1 MIKRKRKGSL
11 LLEVVISIMIL
22 LIATTLALKLSLAGA
37 KSFNERGEKEE
48 ANRIAYA
55 IENEVK
61 YNVKIA
67 SLIEKFNNNTTIKY
81 EYTKNL
87 LNNLTNTSLLDLNS
101 GNGIEI
107 NKVLS
112 SSNDS
117 IIKIKVT
124 IKNNNKE
131 ILCEREFIKSDW
143 MDK

>member
-11 LLEVVISIMIL
+11 LLEVVVSIMIL

-37 KSFNERGEKEE
+37 KSFNGRKEKEE
-48 ANRIAYA
+48 ANRVAYA
-55 IENEVK
+55 IENEIK
-61 YNVKIA
+61 YNIKID
-67 SLIEKFNNNTTIKY
+67 SLINKFNNTTTIKY
-81 EYTKNL
+81 EYTKNF

>member
-55 IENEVK
+55 IENEIK
-61 YNVKIA
+61 YNVKIP

>member
-1 MIKRKRKGSL
+1 MIKRKRRGSL

-22 LIATTLALKLSLAGA
+22 LIATTLALKLSLAGS

-55 IENEVK
+55 IENEIK

-67 SLIEKFNNNTTIKY
+67 SLIERFNNNATIKY
-81 EYTKNL
+81 EYTRNFL
-87 LNNLTNTSLLDLNS
+87 SNLTNTPLLDLNS
-101 GNGIEI
+101 GDGIEI
-107 NKVLS
+107 SKVLS

-124 IKNNNKE
+124 INNNNKE